1 MTNTI
6 TYSPQKIVSYVS
18 CASLPSLGREE
29 QSAHEVLVLPSFGY
43 EEQSAHEVLVLPPL
57 QRSRICTSYVILSTE
72 AAGDGAQVSYDL
84 VLHAVAMLGTAAKDG
99 RTAVSL

>member
-18 CASLPSLGREE
+18 CASLPSLGR
-29 QSAHEVLVLPSFGY
+29 